1 MKSDH
6 SIWGIQ
12 TQAIHAGEEPD
23 PVTGASVP
31 NLVMSSTFV
40 VDEEVSFSANNLS
53 DESPFVYTRWSNPTT
68 QQLEE

>member
-40 VDEEVSFSANNLS
+40 VDEDDSRVWADLQEIVELRKVNSVGLVVAGY
-53 DESPFVYTRWSNPTT
+53 DY
-68 QQLEE
+68 